1 MKRTLITLATMLLLA
16 VAAVGLTAGPASAE
30 ETTCTG
36 TIGAATHDDI
46 RVPDGATCTLQGTT
60 VQGTIYVETGS
71 TLKATAVKVN
81 GNVQAEG
88 SKLVSVTKRSSVGGS
103 IQVVQGQRATVSAT
117 TIEGDIL
124 YDDQT
129 GAVSASRNTVG
140 GNVQAFSNTGGVSFV
155 GNVIDGNLQC
165 TGNSPAPTGSGNIVH
180 GEKQDQCA
188 NL

>member
-1 MKRTLITLATMLLLA
+1 MKRNLITLATMLLA

-46 RVPDGATCTLQGTT
+46 RVPDGATCTLQGT
-60 VQGTIYVETGS
+60 VRGTIYVETGS
-71 TLKATAVKVN
+71 TLKATAVTVN

-140 GNVQAFSNTGGVSFV
+140 GNVQAFP
-155 GNVIDGNLQC
+155 I
-165 TGNSPAPTGSGNIVH
+165 PAGCRSSAT
-180 GEKQDQCA
+180 
-188 NL
+188 